1 MTKTNQR
8 LETTPTFREIDNAT
22 VLDEAL
28 HSPRA
33 VLYKH
38 STRCPVSSY
47 AIEEVLDFA
56 DEHPECTVYVLK
68 VIEQR
73 ALSDTAAKKLG
84 VRHESPQAFVILDGQ
99 TVWHGSHN
107 AITANALMT
116 KVTSR

>member
-1 MTKTNQR
+1 MWMTKTNQR
-8 LETTPTFREIDNAT
+8 LEATPTLRAVDDVT

-28 HSPRA
+28 TNSRA

-47 AIEEVLDFA
+47 AIDEVLDFA
-56 DEHPECTVYVLK
+56 DEHPDCIVYVLK

-73 ALSDTAAKKLG
+73 ALSDAVAKKLG

-99 TVWHGSHN
+99 LVWHGSHN
-107 AITANALMT
+107 DITASALT
-116 KVTSR
+116 AQVT